1 MTKVIRVSLDRLRA
15 ISLRNFAGWSCS
27 HRLKEAMIV
36 FVGFVAAISIP
47 LGSAQAQQNPI
58 HLNPAVEK
66 LARGAVKKAEGRVL
80 PALPSLWSFAAG
92 LPKARPQRA
101 RHSALTDWTVQVVPT
116 LP

>member
-1 MTKVIRVSLDRLRA
+1 VNSHSLTSG
-15 ISLRNFAGWSCS
+15 ISHAQEFLFAQSY
-27 HRLKEAMIV
+27 
-36 FVGFVAAISIP
+36 
-47 LGSAQAQQNPI
+47 
-58 HLNPAVEK
+58 HLNFKFPKSLALVEAVEK

-92 LPKARPQRA
+92 LPKALPQRA